1 MYSLHSLNPM
11 FSQVSVIQ
19 VALQIPEIEI
29 LNNNLITFK
38 YSNACTYKSVK
49 GYCSNLVRITG
60 LLNLSLS
67 MHFADMFKTC
77 SVALRS

>member
-11 FSQVSVIQ
+11 FLQVSVIQ

-38 YSNACTYKSVK
+38 YSNACTYK
-49 GYCSNLVRITG
+49 GYCSNLVLITG

>member
-1 MYSLHSLNPM
+1 MYSLHSLYPVV
-11 FSQVSVIQ
+11 SQVSVIQ

-29 LNNNLITFK
+29 LNNNLITFR
-38 YSNACTYKSVK
+38 YSNACTMKDH
-49 GYCSNLVRITG
+49 CSNLVRITG